1 MADAKSYFI
10 SGPILTITNDQNHV
24 TIGNFI
30 SFIYKSFYIPIL
42 NRILQHISKDEEIT
56 KRDFMNR

>member
-24 TIGNFI
+24 TIKILYLLYINLSI
-30 SFIYKSFYIPIL
+30 SRSRTVFYNIL
-42 NRILQHISKDEEIT
+42 AKMRKLQKEIS
-56 KRDFMNR
+56 